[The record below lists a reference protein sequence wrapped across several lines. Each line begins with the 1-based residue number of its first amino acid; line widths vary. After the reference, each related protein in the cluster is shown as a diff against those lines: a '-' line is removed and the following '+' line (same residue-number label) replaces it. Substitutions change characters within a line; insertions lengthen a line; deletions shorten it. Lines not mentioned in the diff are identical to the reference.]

1 MKIIGGD
8 FEIND
13 GLLFSHDLAINV
25 CLERHKKSHYAL
37 INSGRSA
44 IYLAIVC
51 ALNNKVNKLA
61 YLPYYCC
68 ESIITPFE
76 QLGFTIHY
84 YSMGKDLCSPEGLP
98 DNLQSGIFFFI
109 HFFGKKNTLIIDYIN
124 FQRRKNNKFI
134 VIEDCVQTCLS
145 SVGGDTGDFCIHSL
159 RKFSAVPDF
168 SMLTFKKHCHYS
180 LLESAEDYVSMRFL
194 AKRIRAEKQQD
205 VALQLYKESELMV
218 EKECIPRKASWLSS
232 YLSAR
237 IDYDE
242 IQKKR
247 RDNWLYLDKLLS
259 LVLDE
264 SVITVLYKKID
275 SDEVPLIFPLMIHD
289 GKRDHFKQYLASK
302 NIYAP
307 VHWPL
312 NLQANSY
319 SLFEADI
326 AISEKILGLPIDQ
339 RLLKIDIERMVETI
353 TSYIKLVR
361 M

>member
-1 MKIIGGD
+1 MRIIGGD

-13 GLLFSHDLAINV
+13 CLLFSQDLAINA
-25 CLERHKKSHYAL
+25 CLERHKKSNYIL
-37 INSGRSA
+37 INNGRSA
-44 IYLAIVC
+44 IYLAIIC
-51 ALNNKVNKLA
+51 ALNNKVNKIA

-68 ESIITPFE
+68 ESIIIPFQ

-124 FQRRKNNKFI
+124 FQRSKSNTFL

-159 RKFSAVPDF
+159 RKFSAVPDLG
-168 SMLTFKKHCHYS
+168 MLTFKNDCHYS
-180 LLESAEDYVSMRFL
+180 LLEPAENYVSMRFL
-194 AKRIRAEKQQD
+194 AKRMRAANQQD
-205 VALQLYKESELMV
+205 VALQLYKQSELMV
-218 EKECIPRKASWLSS
+218 EKECLPRKASWLSS

-237 IDYDE
+237 IDYDA

-247 RDNWLYLDKLLS
+247 SDNWLYLEKLLAG
-259 LVLDE
+259 VLGG
-264 SVITVLYKKID
+264 SIVTILYKNID
-275 SDEVPLIFPLMIHD
+275 PDEVPLIFPLMIHD
-289 GKRDHFKQYLASK
+289 GKRDDIKQYLASK

-312 NLQANSY
+312 NIQTPSCA
-319 SLFEADI
+319 LFEADI

-339 RLLKIDIERMVETI
+339 RLLKTDIERMVETI
-353 TSYIKLVR
+353 NSYIKLVR
-361 M
+361 I